1 MAVGQT
7 SAMQPA
13 GATPPAANASAPSP
27 KLVHAAHEFEAQMMK
42 ELLAPMTGSDPLFGD
57 PDDDDGG
64 DGGSGLALGSGS
76 GSGGALADFAS
87 EALGQA
93 LSERGGFGIANKI
106 IRQLAPVSSR
116 PKGEKSTEKLTTEVT
131 NLSHH
136 DTVMR
141 TGK

>member
-1 MAVGQT
+1 MAVLH
-7 SAMQPA
+7 ALAAQPA
-13 GATPPAANASAPSP
+13 GTLPPAANASAPSP
-27 KLVHAAHEFEAQMMK
+27 SLVHAAHEFEAQMMK

-57 PDDDDGG
+57 QDDDGG
-64 DGGSGLALGSGS
+64 DSGLALGSGS

-106 IRQLAPVSSR
+106 IRQLAPASNRSG
-116 PKGEKSTEKLTTEVT
+116 GENLTTQVT
-131 NLSHH
+131 SLSHRN
-136 DTVMR
+136 TVMR

>member
-1 MAVGQT
+1 MAVGH
-7 SAMQPA
+7 SLAMQAPR
-13 GATPPAANASAPSP
+13 TNPAAASSSAPNP

-42 ELLAPMTGSDPLFGD
+42 ELLAPMTGSDPLFGED
-57 PDDDDGG
+57 EDDGG
-64 DGGSGLALGSGS
+64 DSGLALGSGS

-93 LSERGGFGIANKI
+93 LSERGGFGIASKI

-116 PKGEKSTEKLTTEVT
+116 PKGEKLTTEVT
-131 NLSHH
+131 NLSHR

-141 TGK
+141 TGQ

>member
-13 GATPPAANASAPSP
+13 GAMPPAANASAPSP

-64 DGGSGLALGSGS
+64 SGLALGSGS

-87 EALGQA
+87 QALGQA

-106 IRQLAPVSSR
+106 IRQLTPASSR
-116 PKGEKSTEKLTTEVT
+116 PKGEKSTTQVT
-131 NLSHH
+131 NLLHH

>member
-1 MAVGQT
+1 MAALHSLAAQ
-7 SAMQPA
+7 SA
-13 GATPPAANASAPSP
+13 ATAPSSTASSAPNP

-57 PDDDDGG
+57 DEDDAGG

-87 EALGQA
+87 ESLGQA
-93 LSERGGFGIANKI
+93 LSERGGFGIADKI
-106 IRQLAPVSSR
+106 IRQLTPASTR
-116 PKGEKSTEKLTTEVT
+116 EKNKSLTTEVT
-131 NLSHH
+131 NLSHR